1 MSYKVKYVFISSL
14 TFNNRLSHKLLIE
27 VNEMMQG
34 LLGYVQLTINNYEI
48 RARRDRDNKHGG
60 GLIEFVRK
68 GLQKTQKI

>member
-1 MSYKVKYVFISSL
+1 MYNVPIDYFVISETRL
-14 TFNNRLSHKLLIE
+14 NNSFP
-27 VNEMMQG
+27 
-34 LLGYVQLTINNYEI
+34 YVQLTINNYEI